1 MAAVFEVTILGV
13 NSAVP
18 VHGRHP
24 SCHIV
29 RYDDRLIMIDCGEG
43 TQSQLSRYKV
53 KRSKISHIL
62 ITHLHGDHVYG
73 LPGFLTTSSLQGR
86 TGPLTVHGPTGIAE
100 LVDTMVRLS
109 GAHVS
114 YPLTVVEYDTKQQH
128 SIAVDDRLTVTT
140 VELQHRIP
148 TMGYII
154 AESQP
159 SINIL
164 PGAVKAYELTIAE
177 IKQIKKGAD
186 LEREQLLVPNSELT
200 VAPPQPRSY
209 AYISDTLY
217 DASLVPALQ
226 GVTTI
231 YHETTYLDDLQQ
243 LAAERYHTTIGQAVA
258 MAKAIGARQLI
269 TGHYSSR
276 YRDIS
281 VFFTEGR
288 KLWSGVELG
297 EEGRVYTI

>member
-217 DASLVPALQ
+217 DDALVPALQ

-231 YHETTYLDDLQQ
+231 
-243 LAAERYHTTIGQAVA
+243 
-258 MAKAIGARQLI
+258 
-269 TGHYSSR
+269 
-276 YRDIS
+276 
-281 VFFTEGR
+281 
-288 KLWSGVELG
+288 
-297 EEGRVYTI
+297 